1 MLNHCVHIA
10 GNNACFLIQALRY
23 DKLNL
28 IINRKTDS
36 FYAIKIYEF

>member
-1 MLNHCVHIA
+1 MLNHCVRIA
-10 GNNACFLIQALRY
+10 ANNACFLIQAVRY